1 MLTCHRHYCMAVS
14 SNPSGELAKITVP
27 DLIMVNE
34 MNCAALS
41 ILRLFNGICLDS

>member
-1 MLTCHRHYCMAVS
+1 MAVS

-34 MNCAALS
+34 MNCGALS
-41 ILRLFNGICLDS
+41 ILRFKDYLIEFVFI